1 MFSNILLECY
11 QSSRLNSNPVNYI
24 YWSSN
29 LFNDYPTAP
38 LNAYIV
44 EASRFFMYCL
54 SSYLRDSH
62 AVPYQNLNYGKPT
75 LQTNNHYSNIFDPN
89 VLEIM
94 NMLWLSL
101 TLKREQWKPYWC
113 FLNFHRVCFWF
124 TLWPKTNQ
132 KNPLPTIC

>member
-1 MFSNILLECY
+1 M
-11 QSSRLNSNPVNYI
+11 
-24 YWSSN
+24 
-29 LFNDYPTAP
+29 FNDYPTAP

-94 NMLWLSL
+94 NML
-101 TLKREQWKPYWC
+101 
-113 FLNFHRVCFWF
+113 
-124 TLWPKTNQ
+124 
-132 KNPLPTIC
+132 